1 MLFLYNL
8 VIRAYCF
15 TILIASVFNK
25 KARLWINGRK
35 GILKQ
40 ISEKVDPGSDIIWFH
55 CSSLG
60 EFEQGRPL
68 MEKLRESMP
77 GKKIL
82 LTFFSPSGY
91 EVRKNYPGADYIFYL
106 PADTRKNA
114 SRFLEIVKPG
124 LAFFVKYEFWYH
136 YLTQLK
142 KSGIKTYLVSG
153 IFRPGQI
160 FFRFYGKW
168 FRQILRSFTHFF
180 LQDEESARLLKSTGL
195 TNFTVSGD
203 TRFDRVFSIANKA
216 IDLPVIQSFCSGRMT
231 LVAGSTWPP
240 DEEIIV
246 RFINENKLPVR
257 FIIVPHE
264 IHELGIKQLLYSI
277 KVKTTRYSSL
287 ADSSLTGD
295 SSGSSAEVMIVDT
308 IGILSSVYKYGKLAY
323 IGGGFGKGI
332 HNILE
337 AATFGLPVIFGPN
350 YEKFREANDLVRLK
364 AAFPVK
370 NYDFFAD
377 ILNVLLTDQQLYTEA
392 VESAKNYVRSN
403 LGATDYITKFV
414 LTPA

>member
-25 KARLWINGRK
+25 KARLLINGRK

-264 IHELGIKQLLYSI
+264 IHEQGIKQLTDSI

-287 ADSSLTGD
+287 ADSSLSGD